1 MTTEVRLIVVP
12 YDSGHREQRMGRGP
26 LHLIDRG
33 AADHLRRGGN
43 PVSMQRIDVDEPF
56 SMEGGTAF
64 RLHALVGEA
73 VAAAM
78 ADGAF
83 PLILSGNCN
92 TAAIGTIAGIGKA
105 TQGAVRPAVV
115 WFDAHA
121 DYNTPETTETGYLDG
136 MGLAMATGRCWTPMT
151 AALPGF
157 RAVSERQVMLIGAR
171 DLEAQE
177 RVDLDR
183 SEIAQAGI
191 AELRHGNVPD
201 SLATSLDGL
210 RAAADVAYVHVD
222 VDVHDPGYGGSN
234 HYAPKDGLSPDEV
247 RAAVHAVADTLPVR
261 VAAITAFDPS
271 YDTDGRMVD
280 VCFSLMSTFVEA
292 GGSR

>member
-1 MTTEVRLIVVP
+1 MTTDVRLIVVP

-26 LHLIDRG
+26 LHLVDRG
-33 AADHLRRGGN
+33 AADHLRGDG
-43 PVSMQRIDVDEPF
+43 VQVTTQRIDVDEPF

-64 RLHALVGEA
+64 RLHDLVGQA
-73 VAAAM
+73 VAAAI

-92 TAAIGTIAGIGKA
+92 TAAIGTIAGIGTA
-105 TQGAVRPAVV
+105 TGGTARPAVV

-121 DYNTPETTETGYLDG
+121 DFNTPETTETGYLDG

-151 AALPGF
+151 AAIPGF
-157 RAVSERQVMLIGAR
+157 QAISERQVMLVGAR

-177 RVDLDR
+177 RIDLDR
-183 SEIAQAGI
+183 SEIAQAGV
-191 AELRHGNVPD
+191 AELRQGNVADALGP
-201 SLATSLDGL
+201 SLEGL
-210 RAAADVAYVHVD
+210 RSAADMAYVHVD
-222 VDVHDPGYGGSN
+222 VDVHDPAFGGSN
-234 HYAPKDGLSPDEV
+234 HYAPEDGLRPEEV
-247 RAAVHAVADTLPVR
+247 RAVVDAVADTLPVR

-280 VCFSLMSTFVEA
+280 VCFSLMSTFVKA
-292 GGSR
+292 HTR

>member
-1 MTTEVRLIVVP
+1 MATDVRLIVVP

-26 LHLIDRG
+26 LHLVDRG
-33 AADHLRRGGN
+33 AADHLRNRGHR
-43 PVSMQRIDVDEPF
+43 VTTQRIDVDEPF

-73 VAAAM
+73 VATAI

-83 PLILSGNCN
+83 PLILAGNCN
-92 TAAIGTIAGIGKA
+92 TAAIGTIAGVGIASGGTA
-105 TQGAVRPAVV
+105 RPAVV

-121 DYNTPETTETGYLDG
+121 DFNTPETTETGYLDG

-151 AALPGF
+151 AAIPGF
-157 RAVSERQVMLIGAR
+157 RPVTERQVMLIGAR

-177 RVDLDR
+177 RIDLDR

-191 AELRHGNVPD
+191 AELRHATVPD
-201 SLATSLDGL
+201 SLAASLDGL
-210 RAAADVAYVHVD
+210 RGAADMAYIHVD
-222 VDVHDPGYGGSN
+222 VDVHDPSFGGSN
-234 HYAPKDGLSPDEV
+234 HYAPRNGLSPEEV
-247 RAAVHAVADTLPVR
+247 RAAVASVAATLPLR
-261 VAAITAFDPS
+261 VAAITAYDPS

-280 VCFSLMSTFVEA
+280 VCFALMSTYLEA
-292 GGSR
+292 SER